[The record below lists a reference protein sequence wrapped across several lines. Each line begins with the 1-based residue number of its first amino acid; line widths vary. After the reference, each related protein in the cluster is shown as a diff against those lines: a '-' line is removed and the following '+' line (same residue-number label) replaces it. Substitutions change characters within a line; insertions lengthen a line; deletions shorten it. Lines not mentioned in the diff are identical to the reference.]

1 MTSKFLGRLAA
12 MAGLL
17 SLLSACASVGTTVP
31 MKNEFWSQ
39 TDRSI
44 SVALAKLPDTQPH
57 KAGAQGLLD
66 IAINEAMADEL
77 SKALKTITL
86 TDSYGGARSEV
97 VKRMQERGLKA
108 SFVDKQI
115 DINVLQ
121 DFSTEDKSRIYALKD
136 FRPLKADLGSDRL
149 LVFTV
154 TQVGT
159 LRSYYGF
166 IPTSRPSAI
175 LNARGEIVDLQ
186 TNEVLWRDTTSNTAQ
201 IADPWDQPPDFKNVD
216 AAVRKVIDDARKAM
230 LEKLFNPAPGAT
242 AAK

>member
-1 MTSKFLGRLAA
+1 MIRTSLGRLAPVV
-12 MAGLL
+12 GLL
-17 SLLSACASVGTTVP
+17 LLSGCATVGTTVQ
-31 MKNEFWSQ
+31 MKSEFWSQ
-39 TDRSI
+39 TDRTV

-66 IAINEAMADEL
+66 MAINEAMADEL

-86 TDSYGGARSEV
+86 TDSYGAARSEV
-97 VKRMQERGLKA
+97 VKRMQEKGIKAAFVEKPVDPGALK
-108 SFVDKQI
+108 
-115 DINVLQ
+115 
-121 DFSTEDKSRIYALKD
+121 DFSTEDKSRVYADKD
-136 FRPLKADLGSDRL
+136 FRPLKTDLGTDRL

-175 LNARGEIVDLQ
+175 LNARGEIIDLQ
-186 TNEVLWRDTTSNTAQ
+186 TNEVLWRELTSNTAQ
-201 IADPWDQPPDFKNVD
+201 IDDPWDQPPDFKNVD
-216 AAVRKVIDDARKAM
+216 AAVQKVIADARKAM
-230 LEKLFNPAPGAT
+230 LEKLFNPPAAT